1 MPRVLIREEPQFL
14 PSGSYCLDLALGG
27 GWGKG
32 RVINIV
38 GDKSTGKT
46 LLAIEACAQFA
57 LTHGK
62 ERIRYAEA
70 ESAFDEEYAETLGM
84 PPGIDYVRGL
94 DTVEAWY
101 ENISEWL
108 VSNKSNQPCLYILDS
123 LDALSDAAEMERDME
138 KGSYG
143 GEKAKKLS
151 QLFRRLIRDMG
162 NSNCTLI
169 IISQIRDKMNVMFGE
184 TKTRSGGRALD
195 FYASQIVWLAEV
207 FKVKVSVRG
216 MDRIIGIEVRAKVKK
231 NKVGVPY
238 READFIIRFG
248 YGIDDETSLANFLKD
263 AKVLDGKKE
272 FPETIAAIKEAR
284 LLKDRKALNRI
295 GADLRA
301 KALEVWTEIEE
312 HVAVPI
318 RKYE

>member
-1 MPRVLIREEPQFL
+1 
-14 PSGSYCLDLALGG
+14 
-27 GWGKG
+27 
-32 RVINIV
+32 
-38 GDKSTGKT
+38 
-46 LLAIEACAQFA
+46 
-57 LTHGK
+57 
-62 ERIRYAEA
+62 
-70 ESAFDEEYAETLGM
+70 M